1 VSPNATINP
10 ATFLPTPSL
19 TPHIGAKEKSEANLT
34 QKLFSG
40 GQVGIVFVFKEVKTE
55 L

>member
-1 VSPNATINP
+1 VSPSATINP
-10 ATFLPTPSL
+10 ATFLPSPSL
-19 TPHIGAKEKSEANLT
+19 AHRVGAKEKNEANPT
-34 QKLFSG
+34 QKLFSR